1 MPTLDLGEYF
11 ERHRHG
17 NAVLQHEDRLRDL
30 GLIVQKKLFGTLVP
44 VGSGG
49 VIRFYDLTFER
60 RDQSF
65 SAELVSVL
73 QDEIKLSFA
82 EVQQLEQ
89 QAAFRN

>member
-17 NAVLQHEDRLRDL
+17 NADRLRDL